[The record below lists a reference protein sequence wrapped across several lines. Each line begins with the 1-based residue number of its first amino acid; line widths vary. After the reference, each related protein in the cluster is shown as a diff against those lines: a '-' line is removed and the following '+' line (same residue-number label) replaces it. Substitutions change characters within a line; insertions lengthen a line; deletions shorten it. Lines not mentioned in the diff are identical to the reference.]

1 MTLYIV
7 VEIQTN
13 LFTKVE
19 LCKDKESA
27 LSVFKDFV
35 ADVAPL
41 EKHLSDTELLEAF
54 NYACYEDEYGKVI
67 IERKD
72 I

>member
-13 LFTKVE
+13 LFTKIE
-19 LCKDKESA
+19 LCRDKESA
-27 LSVFKDFV
+27 LSVFKEFV
-35 ADVAPL
+35 ADIIPL

-54 NYACYEDEYGKVI
+54 NYAYYEDEYGKVI
-67 IERKD
+67 IERRD
-72 I
+72 